1 MSHQGPTAITA
12 AALAAELGGE
22 VIGPGERVVRSC
34 ASLQKAGP
42 DQVSFV
48 ANPKYAKD
56 LDTTRAGAVIVG
68 AGVTLES
75 LDRPADCPLAL
86 IRCADPYFSFR
97 QAVVKLH
104 GFRPAPPAGISPAAH
119 VDASATVGQNVY
131 IGPAAVVGPNVRIG
145 NDCVIHA
152 NATILS
158 GATLGDGCVI
168 YPSCVIYEEC
178 VLGNRVILQA
188 GAVIGNDG
196 YGFATHGGIHHKIPQ
211 VGKVILEDDVEV
223 GANTVVERAV
233 LELTIIGQGTKLGNS
248 VVIGH
253 NCVIGQHN
261 LLVSQ
266 VGIAGSTT
274 TGRYV
279 VMAGQVGVA
288 GHLHI
293 GDQVTVAAQS
303 GLMQDIPAKQTVGGA
318 PAMEVRR
325 ARKVYLH
332 FMQLPELAGRVRQLE
347 EQLAELRK
355 SIPDAKDA

>member
-1 MSHQGPTAITA
+1 MRREETTAITA
-12 AALAAELGGE
+12 AVLAAELGGE
-22 VIGPGERVVRSC
+22 VVGPGDRVLRSC

-42 DQVSFV
+42 DQLSFV
-48 ANPKYAKD
+48 ANQKYAKD
-56 LDTTRAGAVIVG
+56 LATTQAAAVIVSPN
-68 AGVTLES
+68 VTPES
-75 LDRPADCPLAL
+75 LDRRADSPLAL
-86 IRCADPYFSFR
+86 IRCADPYFAFR

-104 GFRPAPPAGISPAAH
+104 GFRPAPPAGISPGAH
-119 VDASATVGQNVY
+119 VDASAKIGHNVT
-131 IGPAAVVGPNVRIG
+131 IGPSAVIGANVRIG
-145 NDCVIHA
+145 DDCVIHA

-158 GATLGDGCVI
+158 GATLGNGCVVH
-168 YPSCVIYEEC
+168 PSCVIYEEC
-178 VLGNRVILQA
+178 VLGHRVILQA

-211 VGKVILEDDVEV
+211 VGRVILEDDVEV

-233 LELTIIGQGTKLGNS
+233 LELTVIGQGTKLGNS

-253 NCVIGQHN
+253 NCIIGQHH

-303 GLMQDIPAKQTVGGA
+303 GLMQDVPDKQTIGGA

-325 ARKVYLH
+325 ARKVYMH
-332 FMQLPELAGRVRQLE
+332 FMQLPELAGRIRALE
-347 EQLAELRK
+347 DQLAELRK
-355 SIPDAKDA
+355 SLPVSKDA